1 MKSIF
6 IFLVAVVLLSSCGLI
21 GNKSGDASGGNS
33 AVASSP
39 KFQTGSDV
47 LYMFDEYHF
56 YEAKVIGVDS
66 DKVKLERNDTT
77 LERKISDV
85 YEIPKDKDKIT
96 VAAGDFVAARY
107 GTLPTWTTAKVLKVG
122 DGKVTVKRIISGS
135 TEELSPEN
143 VLPVSKEAAAK
154 IEQAAAKK
162 GI

>member
-6 IFLVAVVLLSSCGLI
+6 IFFVAVVLVSACGLI
-21 GNKSGDASGGNS
+21 GNKSDVASGGNS
-33 AVASSP
+33 GVGSSP

-56 YEAKVIGVDS
+56 YEAKVVGVDS
-66 DKVKLERNDTT
+66 DKVKLSRNDTT

-85 YEIPKDKDKIT
+85 YEIPKDKNKIT

-107 GTLPTWTTAKVLKVG
+107 GTLPTWPTAKVLKVG

-135 TEELSPEN
+135 TEDLSPEN

>member
-6 IFLVAVVLLSSCGLI
+6 IFLVAVVLVSACGLI
-21 GNKSGDASGGNS
+21 GNKSDVASGGNS
-33 AVASSP
+33 GVGSSP

-56 YEAKVIGVDS
+56 YEAKVVGVDS
-66 DKVKLERNDTT
+66 DKVKLSRNDTT

-85 YEIPKDKDKIT
+85 YEIPKDKNKIT

-107 GTLPTWTTAKVLKVG
+107 GTLPTWPTAKVLKVG

-135 TEELSPEN
+135 TEDLSPEN

>member
-6 IFLVAVVLLSSCGLI
+6 IFLVAVVLVSACGLI
-21 GNKSGDASGGNS
+21 GNKSDVASGGNS
-33 AVASSP
+33 GGGSSP

-56 YEAKVIGVDS
+56 YEAKVVGVDS
-66 DKVKLERNDTT
+66 DKVKLSRNDTT

-85 YEIPKDKDKIT
+85 YEIPKDKNKIT

-107 GTLPTWTTAKVLKVG
+107 GTLPTWPTAKVLKVG

-135 TEELSPEN
+135 TEDLSPEN

>member
-6 IFLVAVVLLSSCGLI
+6 IFLVAVVLVSACGLI
-21 GNKSGDASGGNS
+21 GNKSDVASGGNS
-33 AVASSP
+33 GVGSSP

-56 YEAKVIGVDS
+56 YEAKVVGVDS
-66 DKVKLERNDTT
+66 DKVKLSRNDTT
-77 LERKISDV
+77 LERKTSDV
-85 YEIPKDKDKIT
+85 YEIPKDKNKIT

-107 GTLPTWTTAKVLKVG
+107 GTLPTWPTAKVLKVG

-135 TEELSPEN
+135 TEDLSPEN